1 MKQVVS
7 KSAKNDKN
15 EASKNDCRFRPVFNT
30 FLVLP
35 ENRHFFHF
43 SKKLFS
49 PVFHF
54 WKNLCHRFVTGFFT
68 APKCF
73 FTKVFT
79 RVSTR
84 TPGLRLQLGAH
95 SSMAH
100 RPGNHGRTHLPEV
113 RPGAQ
118 EPQGLRAPGLQGPRA
133 PGPKGPKGPRTQG
146 PQVLKSLRAQ
156 KRQWRASQIL
166 SPHIW
171 AMSSS

>member
-1 MKQVVS
+1 MRKRHS
-7 KSAKNDKN
+7 FCD
-15 EASKNDCRFRPVFNT
+15 
-30 FLVLP
+30 VL
-35 ENRHFFHF
+35 FCHF
-43 SKKLFS
+43 SLFEKLFS
-49 PVFHF
+49 LVCHF
-54 WKNLCHRFVTGFFT
+54 WKNFFHRFFTGFFT

-79 RVSTR
+79 RVFTRVSTR
-84 TPGLRLQLGAH
+84 TPGFRLQLGAH

-133 PGPKGPKGPRTQG
+133 PGPKGSTGSRTQG

-171 AMSSS
+171 ATSSS